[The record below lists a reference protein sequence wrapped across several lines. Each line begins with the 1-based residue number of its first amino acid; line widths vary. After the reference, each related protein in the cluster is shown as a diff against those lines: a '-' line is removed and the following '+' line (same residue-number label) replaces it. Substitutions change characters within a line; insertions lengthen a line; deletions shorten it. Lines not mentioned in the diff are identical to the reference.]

1 MEINT
6 YGKLEIETKAKDS
19 KLARDITKT
28 VLEFGVTQQ
37 QILHVAYL
45 LSLELENREAMV
57 EISSCIKQFLESLND
72 DEESINSSKI
82 LTT

>member
-1 MEINT
+1 MNT
-6 YGKLEIETKAKDS
+6 YGNLEIEGRAKDS
-19 KLARDITKT
+19 KLSRDIAKT
-28 VLEFGVTQQ
+28 VLEYGVTQQ

-57 EISSCIKQFLESLND
+57 EISGCIKQFLDSLDN
-72 DEESINSSKI
+72 EKENNAKSKI